1 MWCARHMRPFVRVGE
16 AIYVEYPFG
25 LHLQPLARG
34 DQHLELR
41 RVRQDVGDQVSAA
54 FVPAVRKLV
63 ERQAGVKEMLEVV
76 EHEQYVAPAQVAGEV
91 GSRVRVGGERG
102 L

>member
-1 MWCARHMRPFVRVGE
+1 MRVGQP
-16 AIYVEYPFG
+16 IYVEHPFG
-25 LHLQPLARG
+25 LQIQALARG

-54 FVPAVRKLV
+54 FVPAVRDLV

-76 EHEQYVAPAQVAGEV
+76 EHEQHVARA
-91 GSRVRVGGERG
+91 
-102 L
+102 